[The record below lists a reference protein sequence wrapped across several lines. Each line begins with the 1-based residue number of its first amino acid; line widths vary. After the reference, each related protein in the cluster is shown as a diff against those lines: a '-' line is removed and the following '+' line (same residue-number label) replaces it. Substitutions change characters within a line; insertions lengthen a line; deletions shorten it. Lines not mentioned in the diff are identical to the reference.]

1 MTGNG
6 DFQVKKITASFLI
19 AAILITSVCVAV
31 VFFYVINNRTR
42 SAATSQSV
50 ETDGFALPVSS
61 GINGKTSATFTD
73 ITLESGIDFR
83 HHQADEIIDSLPQVM
98 GSGVCLLDYDNDGYL
113 DIYFVN
119 GSGFSNYYGSKPWW
133 YKQPSNILYRN
144 RGNGT
149 FTDVTQKS
157 GVGYTGWGMGCSVG
171 DFNNDGYSDIYITN
185 YGSNVLYKNNGNGSF
200 SNITDSS
207 GVGGAKK
214 KWSTSAAWV
223 DYDNDGWLDL
233 YVLNYIKYDKYMNP
247 PEPSSSFKNAG
258 NLLMNSKIYT
268 SAPNI
273 LFHNNK
279 DGTFTEVTKKAGV
292 EDSPGKGLGVV
303 FSDMDSDGDQDVYIV
318 NDGARNMLYK
328 NNGDGIYTD
337 IGGEAHVDTPLSGMG
352 VSVGDYDHDGDFDI
366 FSTYASNDTSIL
378 YRNRLIDG
386 NNQTNYKNSLLLFKD
401 VTIESMLG
409 EDVSVGYFGWGTGFI
424 DYDNDGYLDIFVA
437 NGDPSPDFDNP
448 RTTIGQ
454 RNQLFHNNRAG
465 GFAEVSKS
473 AGSGFDIM
481 RSSRG
486 AAFGDL
492 DNDGDIDIVI
502 NNNNEFAN
510 VLRNDGGNNR
520 NWLNIKLTGTR
531 SNKNGIGAFVK
542 MTAGKLQQINEV
554 RSGSSYL
561 SQSDTRLHFGLGVEK
576 SIDRIDI
583 RWPSGLT
590 QSIKEVDA
598 NQFITITEGEDK
610 VQMDKRVKPG
620 PSKIIRRH
628 GTDSMDTD
636 AILQALKSRDPQKK
650 KAAITSLKDVDD
662 EATIDMAI
670 EPVILTFEDSNK
682 EVRREAVTFFCK
694 LFKEEQTIL
703 RATIHRRRLAVVPL
717 LNLLNDPEP
726 EVRLEAI
733 KALGYSESYRAIIP
747 VAKMLRDKDKGVRR
761 EAALALGHLRDR
773 RGIDYLLDTLK
784 NSEEDSSV
792 RSGAI
797 LSLIRLESEITTS
810 PIFEEMSAQDERTRL
825 RALETLKMALSEDE
839 SVLLKRKEMIRPLEE
854 ALKDQ
859 SPEIRREALKVI
871 AHIKDPVLV
880 PAVINALSDSSTDV
894 RMDAIKT
901 LAGIKDSRAVEPLIE
916 LFSDE
921 DHSIRSGAINALS
934 GFMDKRT
941 VPYLLKI
948 MSDKNES
955 ADIRLLIMSALRQID
970 PSQWTKSI
978 NLLVEDPS
986 PEIRREAI
994 RGISTLQ
1001 DPGTV
1006 TLLLACLM
1014 DKDKEVRRE
1023 VVLALGNYK
1032 ENRVVDSLI
1041 SIVKSSTEEK
1051 DIRSDAI
1058 TSLVSIGDERAVIHL
1073 MGIARNKRDELQ
1085 GDAAI
1090 ALKSFG
1096 SDSLSRK
1103 DSHF

>member
-1 MTGNG
+1 M
-6 DFQVKKITASFLI
+6 KKILPSLI
-19 AAILITSVCVAV
+19 LATVLVTSVCVAGA
-31 VFFYVINNRTR
+31 FFYIINNRSR
-42 SAATSQSV
+42 SAVRPPS
-50 ETDGFALPVSS
+50 EPNGFALPASYGTS
-61 GINGKTSATFTD
+61 GKTYAVFTD
-73 ITLESGIDFR
+73 VTLDSGIDFR
-83 HHQADEIIDSLPQVM
+83 HQQADEMIDSLPQVM

-144 RGNGT
+144 RGDGT
-149 FTDVTQKS
+149 FTDVTQKA
-157 GVGYTGWGMGCSVG
+157 GVGYTGWGMGCTVG

-185 YGSNVLYKNNGNGSF
+185 YGNNVLYKNNDNGTF
-200 SNITDSS
+200 TNITNIA
-207 GVGGAKK
+207 GVGGTKE

-233 YVLNYIKYDKYMNP
+233 YVLNYLKYDKYMNP
-247 PEPSSSFKNAG
+247 PEPSSSFKIAG

-273 LFHNNK
+273 LYHNNK

-303 FSDMDSDGDQDVYIV
+303 FSDMDNDGDQDIYIV
-318 NDGARNMLYK
+318 NDGARNMLFR
-328 NNGDGIYTD
+328 NNGDGTFTD
-337 IGGEAHVDTPLSGMG
+337 MGGEAHVDTPLSGMG
-352 VSVGDYDHDGDFDI
+352 VSAGDYDNDGDFDI
-366 FSTYASNDTSIL
+366 FSTYASNETSIL

-386 NNQTNYKNSLLLFKD
+386 NNHTNHKNIRMLFKD
-401 VTIESMLG
+401 ATIESMLG

-465 GFAEVSKS
+465 GFTDVSKN
-473 AGSGFDIM
+473 AGSGFNIM

-486 AAFGDL
+486 AAFGDI

-502 NNNNEFAN
+502 NNNNESAN

-520 NWLNIKLTGTR
+520 NWLNIKLTGTKSNR
-531 SNKNGIGAFVK
+531 SGIGAFVK
-542 MTAGKLQQINEV
+542 ITAGKLQQINEV

-561 SQSDTRLHFGLGVEK
+561 SQSDTRLHFGIGKEK
-576 SIDRIDI
+576 VVDRIDI

-590 QSIKEVDA
+590 QAIKNVDA

-610 VQMDKRVKPG
+610 VQIDKRVKLR
-620 PSKIIRRH
+620 PSGIIRRH
-628 GTDSMDTD
+628 GTDSIDTD
-636 AILQALKSRDPQKK
+636 GILQALKSRDPQKK
-650 KAAITSLKDVDD
+650 KAAINSLKDIYD
-662 EATIDMAI
+662 EDTIDMAI
-670 EPVILTFEDSNK
+670 EPVIMTLDDPDK
-682 EVRREAVTFFCK
+682 EVRKEAVTFFCK

-703 RATIHRRRLAVVPL
+703 RATIYRRRLSVVPL
-717 LNLLNDPEP
+717 LNLLHDPEP

-747 VAKMLRDKDKGVRR
+747 VAQMLKDEDKGVRR
-761 EAALALGHLRDR
+761 EAAIALGHLRDR

-797 LSLIRLESEITTS
+797 LSLIRLESDITTE
-810 PIFEEMSAQDERTRL
+810 PVFEQMNAHDERTRL
-825 RALETLKMALSEDE
+825 RAVETLKMALSEDE
-839 SVLLKRKEMIRPLEE
+839 SVLLKRKEMIRPLQE

-859 SPEIRREALKVI
+859 SPEVRCEALKVI
-871 AHIKDPVLV
+871 AHIKDPSLV
-880 PAVINALSDSSTDV
+880 PAVINALSDSSNNV
-894 RMDAIKT
+894 RTDAINT

-916 LFSDE
+916 LLSDK
-921 DHSIRSGAINALS
+921 DHSIRIGAINALS

-941 VPYLLKI
+941 VPHLLKI
-948 MSDKNES
+948 MSDKNEA
-955 ADIRLLIMSALRQID
+955 ADIRLLIMSALRQIN
-970 PSQWTKSI
+970 PSQWTKNI
-978 NLLVEDPS
+978 VLLVEDPS

-1006 TLLLACLM
+1006 TLLLTCLM

-1032 ENRVVDSLI
+1032 DNRVVDQLI
-1041 SIVKSSTEEK
+1041 TILKSSTEEK
-1051 DIRSDAI
+1051 GIRIAAI
-1058 TSLVSIGDERAVIHL
+1058 NSLTRIRDERSVIYL
-1073 MGIARNKRDELQ
+1073 MGIAKNKRDELQ
-1085 GDAAI
+1085 NEALI
-1090 ALKSFG
+1090 ALQEF
-1096 SDSLSRK
+1096 SR
-1103 DSHF
+1103 